1 MAKHNKKRNSGLLYE
16 FLVRSISRAMIEN
29 NNDRETIARHLV
41 QKYFKQGTEIHK
53 EFRLINALVNV
64 PVGNENLAHTVI
76 HEARAAA
83 NKFDAE
89 NLNKE
94 KSTLIR
100 EINHKLGSNSVYAES
115 VPNYRDY
122 ATAGTIL
129 SYWRN
134 ELDLDISTVINY
146 EAQII
151 ENLSRTPETN
161 DIENE
166 YDEQIDPLVVK
177 VMAEKLNR
185 KYGSKMTPDQITLIK
200 TYIFAENKEAA
211 RLIAESIKEKALDK
225 LNEYLEGKEE
235 SEAQKI
241 QEVMELISSQKSDN
255 LDDETLTRF
264 LQITQ
269 IVQEI
274 EENK

>member
-185 KYGSKMTPDQITLIK
+185 KYGSKMSPDQITLIK

-241 QEVMELISSQKSDN
+241 QEVMELISSQKSEN

-264 LQITQ
+264 LQMTQ

>member
-151 ENLSRTPETN
+151 ENLSRAPETN

-225 LNEYLEGKEE
+225 LNEYLDGKEE

-241 QEVMELISSQKSDN
+241 QEVMELISSQKSEN

-264 LQITQ
+264 LQMTQ

>member
-225 LNEYLEGKEE
+225 LNEYLVGKEE

-264 LQITQ
+264 LQMTQ

>member
-211 RLIAESIKEKALDK
+211 RLFAESIKEKALDK

-264 LQITQ
+264 LQMTQ

>member
-1 MAKHNKKRNSGLLYE
+1 MTKHNKKRNSGLLYE

-41 QKYFKQGTEIHK
+41 QKYFKHGTEIHK

-89 NLNKE
+89 NLSKE

-100 EINHKLGSNSVYAES
+100 EINHKLGSGTVYKEA

-134 ELDLDISTVINY
+134 EVDLDISTVINY

-151 ENLSRTPETN
+151 ENLSRVPEEN
-161 DIENE
+161 NIENE
-166 YDEQIDPLVVK
+166 YDEQVDPLVVK

-185 KYGSKMTPDQITLIK
+185 KYESKMTPDQIMLIK
-200 TYIFAENKEAA
+200 TYTFSQDKNEIK
-211 RLIAESIKEKALDK
+211 LIAESIKEKALAK
-225 LNEYLEGKEE
+225 LNEYVDGKEE
-235 SEAQKI
+235 DEIQKI
-241 QEVMELISSQKSDN
+241 QEVIELISNQKSEDLN
-255 LDDETLTRF
+255 DEALTRF
-264 LQITQ
+264 LQMTQ
-269 IVQEI
+269 VVQEI
-274 EENK
+274 EGCK

>member
-100 EINHKLGSNSVYAES
+100 EINHKLGSNSVYDES

-185 KYGSKMTPDQITLIK
+185 KYGSKMSPDQITLIK

-211 RLIAESIKEKALDK
+211 RLIAESIKQKALDK
-225 LNEYLEGKEE
+225 LNEYLVGKEE
-235 SEAQKI
+235 REAQKI
-241 QEVMELISSQKSDN
+241 QEVIELISSQKSDN

-264 LQITQ
+264 LQMTQ

>member
-185 KYGSKMTPDQITLIK
+185 KYGSKMSPDQITLIK

-225 LNEYLEGKEE
+225 LNEYLVGKEE

-264 LQITQ
+264 LQMTQ

>member
-151 ENLSRTPETN
+151 ENLSRAPETN

-200 TYIFAENKEAA
+200 TYTFAENKEAA

-264 LQITQ
+264 LQMTQ

>member
-185 KYGSKMTPDQITLIK
+185 KYGSKMSPDQITLIK

-225 LNEYLEGKEE
+225 LNEYLGGKEE

-264 LQITQ
+264 LQMTQ

>member
-1 MAKHNKKRNSGLLYE
+1 MTKHNKKRNSGLLYE

-29 NNDRETIARHLV
+29 NQDREDIARDLV
-41 QKYFKQGTEIHK
+41 HKYFKKGTEIHR

-83 NKFDAE
+83 NKFDADI
-89 NLNKE
+89 LNKE

-100 EINHKLGSNSVYAES
+100 EINHKLGSSTVYAEA

-134 ELDLDISTVINY
+134 EADLDISTVINY
-146 EAQII
+146 ESQIV
-151 ENLSRTPETN
+151 ENLSRAPEES
-161 DIENE
+161 DIESE
-166 YDEQIDPLVVK
+166 YDEQVDPLVVK

-185 KYGSKMTPDQITLIK
+185 KYSSKMSTDQMGLIK
-200 TYIFAENKEAA
+200 SYIFSENKDQT
-211 RLIAESIKEKALDK
+211 RVIAESIKTKALK
-225 LNEYLEGKEE
+225 TLSSYTEGKGAEE
-235 SEAQKI
+235 NEKI
-241 QEVMELISSQKSDN
+241 QEVIDLINSQTAKELN
-255 LDDETLTRF
+255 DETLTRF
-264 LQITQ
+264 LQMTQ

-274 EENK
+274 EGNQ

>member
-185 KYGSKMTPDQITLIK
+185 KYGSKMSPDQITLIK

-264 LQITQ
+264 LQMTQ

>member
-1 MAKHNKKRNSGLLYE
+1 
-16 FLVRSISRAMIEN
+16 MIEN

-211 RLIAESIKEKALDK
+211 RLFAESIKEKALDK

-264 LQITQ
+264 LQMTQ

>member
-264 LQITQ
+264 LQMTQ

>member
-134 ELDLDISTVINY
+134 ELDLDISTVIHY
-146 EAQII
+146 EAQIV
-151 ENLSRTPETN
+151 ENLSRAPEAN

-225 LNEYLEGKEE
+225 LNEYLDGKEE

-241 QEVMELISSQKSDN
+241 QEVMELISSQKSEN

-264 LQITQ
+264 LQMTQ